1 MMSNV
6 MVVTMTLA
14 EPSES
19 TSHLK
24 RVFEQSLALLGDSR
38 GSKAG
43 ETEASR
49 SRLRSMPLHI
59 DAASLQKRAIANAA
73 QALTALWKISPRAK
87 SRSRVTQQSRA
98 AS

>member
-6 MVVTMTLA
+6 MAVTMTLT

-19 TSHLK
+19 ISHLK
-24 RVFEQSLALLGDSR
+24 RVFEQSLAVLGDSP

-43 ETEASR
+43 EAQTSR
-49 SRLRSMPLHI
+49 SSLRSMPLHI
-59 DAASLQKRAIANAA
+59 DAATLQKRAIANAA

-87 SRSRVTQQSRA
+87 SRTRVAQQSRA